1 MSKPPSSGEKDTGTA
16 GKIERAV
23 FLDALQHPT
32 TLAPAAAGLLFVIW
46 MGAFGM
52 SATPVKGALAGGLLS
67 VASWVFHYFVRGE
80 KIAAKYAQKQ
90 IAKQQEAEAASKQAF
105 EQQFFE
111 IGFSEGVRAARE
123 LETAYQ
129 QLNEFLKQEKA
140 RGTVARFRTL
150 ADDCYREGRQLL
162 VQALALKRALRAVD
176 ANALTR
182 EQALWRKQ
190 VAGMAGDA
198 PATRS
203 LQTRI
208 DSHQRRLDLYARR
221 QSALQDLLTE
231 CDVLEAALESAYL
244 EAVDLVR
251 SDVQLAQSQG
261 AAANLEQAVRA
272 ARRVEDRLRG
282 LEQGPEDREDD
293 VYREAGSSAN
303 FNV

>member
-1 MSKPPSSGEKDTGTA
+1 MSKPPASRERDTSTA
-16 GKIERAV
+16 GNIERAV

-32 TLAPAAAGLLFVIW
+32 TLAPAALGVLSAIW
-46 MGAFGM
+46 MGAFGV
-52 SATPVKGALAGGLLS
+52 SATPVKSALAGGLFAA
-67 VASWVFHYFVRGE
+67 ASWVFHYFVRGE

-90 IAKQQEAEAASKQAF
+90 IARQQEAEAASKQAF

-123 LETAYQ
+123 LDTAYS
-129 QLNEFLKQEKA
+129 QLNDFLNQEQA
-140 RGTVARFRTL
+140 RGTVARFRSL

-162 VQALALKRALRAVD
+162 GQALALKRALRAVD

-190 VAGMAGDA
+190 VAGMAA
-198 PATRS
+198 ETPAARS

-221 QSALQDLLTE
+221 QAALQDLLTE

-282 LEQGPEDREDD
+282 LEQGPDDHEDD

-303 FNV
+303 LNA